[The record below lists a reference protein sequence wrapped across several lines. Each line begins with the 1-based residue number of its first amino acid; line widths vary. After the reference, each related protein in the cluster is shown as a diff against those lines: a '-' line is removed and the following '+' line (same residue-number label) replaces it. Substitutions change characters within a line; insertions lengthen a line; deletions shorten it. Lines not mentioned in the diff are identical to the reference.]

1 MAAMDRRDH
10 GHIVVLF
17 RVRTNSDS
25 VCVVYIVL
33 LPLYPADTEKHGTG
47 ERHTNGRSSPGRR
60 ASGNVHFRT
69 RKINSCDGLPRQEY
83 AMSTMKKCCI
93 VIKYITVT
101 RPVYLDEE
109 PNH

>member
-1 MAAMDRRDH
+1 MAVMDRRDH

-25 VCVVYIVL
+25 VRVVCIVL

-69 RKINSCDGLPRQEY
+69 RKINSCDDLPAPSRI
-83 AMSTMKKCCI
+83 CN
-93 VIKYITVT
+93 VNN
-101 RPVYLDEE
+101 EE
-109 PNH
+109 MLYCYKIHYCY